1 MKKQKM
7 DICRKTGYFKGNK
20 FLLVQ
25 LTNSSYSMLYVCAGI
40 YLIMKWIFNIN
51 NSAGIIKNSYFQ

>member
-1 MKKQKM
+1 M

-51 NSAGIIKNSYFQ
+51 IPQAL